1 MSQQPVIL
9 RTRKELNE
17 FTQNIRDEEKTISY
31 VPTMGA
37 LHEGHMSLV
46 KAGFEKSDVVIVSI
60 FVNPTQFGPNED
72 LDAYPRV
79 LDKDTEICAKNGVAA
94 IYTPSVEEMY
104 PEGFSTKI
112 SVAGVSE
119 GLCGAARPGHFDGV
133 ATVVT
138 KLIMQVKPDCTMFGL
153 KDYQQFKVI
162 DRMNKDLDLGFN
174 LVGVQ
179 TAREQETGLALSS
192 RNAYLDADQ
201 YKVAIQLNKI
211 IKQVAD
217 KVRDTDQDLKDI
229 IAEGKKALTEAGFEK
244 IDYLEICNAND
255 LSPVNQK
262 SNNIDYQVLAAA
274 KIGRARLIDNFK
286 V

>member
-1 MSQQPVIL
+1 MSQQPVIIK
-9 RTRKELNE
+9 TRKELNE
-17 FTQNIRDEEKTISY
+17 FTQKTRDEGQTISY

-72 LDAYPRV
+72 LDSYPRV
-79 LDKDTEICAKNGVAA
+79 LDKDSEICAQNGVAA

-138 KLIMQVKPDCTMFGL
+138 KLIMQVKPDYTMFGL

-162 DRMNKDLDLGFN
+162 ERMNADLDLGFN
-174 LVGVQ
+174 LVGVP
-179 TAREQETGLALSS
+179 TAREEETGLALSS
-192 RNAYLDADQ
+192 RNAYLNDEQ

-211 IKQVAD
+211 VQQMCEKIRYEKGSF
-217 KVRDTDQDLKDI
+217 LPI
-229 IAEGKKALTEAGFEK
+229 ITWGKEALREAGFEK

-255 LSPVNQK
+255 LSPLNQK
-262 SNNIDYQVLAAA
+262 IGNSDYQVLVAA
-274 KIGRARLIDNFK
+274 KIGRARLIDNFR